1 MANQQWVMK
10 EPGVG
15 FTKNPFVNF
24 SIRTFMILQKYM
36 LYFLNHIYI
45 WQVSPELS
53 CGNTCQILMWYSTA
67 NICCDNAENNR
78 TEDNWLRCPPPPP
91 PPPPPPKLVLKI
103 SAMEPWCICLK
114 IFCIEWYMSLCLFNI
129 LGIIDQVFC
138 DENGQVNAC
147 VWLYRG
153 YPSNFV
159 SLYSHWEL
167 LLE

>member
-78 TEDNWLRCPPPPP
+78 TEDNWLSFLYITTSPYASPTLWCYFLLQQ
-91 PPPPPPKLVLKI
+91 LVPAREHQWPDLN
-103 SAMEPWCICLK
+103 W
-114 IFCIEWYMSLCLFNI
+114 
-129 LGIIDQVFC
+129 
-138 DENGQVNAC
+138 DE
-147 VWLYRG
+147 
-153 YPSNFV
+153 FV
-159 SLYSHWEL
+159 SLPRPFEAFYPLSRKLQTAGGRNRGFFNTEMPYHQHKHSH
-167 LLE
+167 